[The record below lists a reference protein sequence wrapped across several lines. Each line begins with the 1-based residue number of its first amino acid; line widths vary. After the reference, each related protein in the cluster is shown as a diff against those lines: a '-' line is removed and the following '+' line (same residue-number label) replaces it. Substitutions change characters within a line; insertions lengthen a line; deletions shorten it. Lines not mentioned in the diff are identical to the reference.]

1 MAMMDNCKKAEIF
14 DDSGNLLCE
23 AAVSCGPM
31 GGLLLDVPA
40 ELDYKA
46 QSLFRVLFYDPTMG
60 MVMCRCTLSSPLDLP
75 EGRRSLRYDIAE
87 QISQE
92 NRRQDVKVSLGAEV
106 MIHVSRQPGDK
117 VQVPPEGVS
126 AKVFN
131 ISAGPEGGPPAV
143 VRLQGGRGH
152 HPPGGGDPAGGGRH
166 HLGAE
171 APVRLRL
178 PLRGPAHTVR
188 VPAAQ
193 LRVPGGDAH
202 PEEGLTVLYAQLH
215 NTGRREGRERCSR
228 PSFCAEIPIKRQ
240 NAGQRSCPLRQQDQ
254 PRRR

>member
-75 EGRRSLRYDIAE
+75 EGRRSLRCDIAE

-131 ISAGPEGGPPAV
+131 ISAGGVYLRTALALKEGR
-143 VRLQGGRGH
+143 RLWF
-152 HPPGGGDPAGGGRH
+152 DFKEAGGTIP
-166 HLGAE
+166 LAAE
-171 APVRLRL
+171 ILRVEDATIWGQRPLYGYGCRLVDL
-178 PLRGPAHTVR
+178 PTRYES
-188 VPAAQ
+188 Q
-193 LRVPGGDAH
+193 LRSFVFR
-202 PEEGLTVLYAQLH
+202 EEMRT
-215 NTGRREGRERCSR
+215 R
-228 PSFCAEIPIKRQ
+228 KR
-240 NAGQRSCPLRQQDQ
+240 D
-254 PRRR
+254 

>member
-31 GGLLLDVPA
+31 GGLLVDVPA

-75 EGRRSLRYDIAE
+75 EGRRSLRCDIAE
-87 QISQE
+87 QLSQE

-131 ISAGPEGGPPAV
+131 ISAGGVYLRTALALKEGR
-143 VRLQGGRGH
+143 RLWF
-152 HPPGGGDPAGGGRH
+152 DFKEAGGTIPLADRKST
-166 HLGAE
+166 
-171 APVRLRL
+171 RLNSS
-178 PLRGPAHTVR
+178 H
-188 VPAAQ
+188 
-193 LRVPGGDAH
+193 
-202 PEEGLTVLYAQLH
+202 
-215 NTGRREGRERCSR
+215 
-228 PSFCAEIPIKRQ
+228 
-240 NAGQRSCPLRQQDQ
+240 
-254 PRRR
+254 